1 MPNVNVDVKADYGQQ
16 KYNDPSGYG
25 QSGGTDSSIGPQ
37 INTFFWQRKALIEL
51 KKQMYFSR
59 FADPVTMP

>member
-16 KYNDPSGYG
+16 KYNAPSGYG
-25 QSGGTDSSIGPQ
+25 QPGGVESSIGPQ